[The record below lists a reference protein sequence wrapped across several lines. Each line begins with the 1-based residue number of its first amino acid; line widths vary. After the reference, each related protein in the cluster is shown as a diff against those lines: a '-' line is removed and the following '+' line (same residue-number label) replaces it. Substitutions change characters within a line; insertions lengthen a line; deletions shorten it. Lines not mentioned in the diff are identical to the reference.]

1 MDRRSAMLVAAVAWA
16 SLATTPEAQS
26 GSSSWDAKFRELPQP
41 SNIRA
46 SMERLSARPH
56 HVGSPYDKDN
66 AEWMLARF
74 KEWGWDAE
82 IETFSV
88 LFPTPTERV
97 LELLEPT
104 RFTATLEEPPLPM
117 DPTSGQKDEQ
127 LPTYNAY
134 SIDGDVT
141 GPLVYVNYG
150 RPEDY
155 DVLERYGV
163 LGQACSVV
171 GTPALREMGTIG
183 GNLCQRPRCWY
194 FRRGISC
201 YKNGGS
207 SCPAREGENQ
217 YHAII
222 DGGPCYVVHPS
233 DPAVALTA
241 LDAEVEIR
249 SVKGERIVSIEDFYV
264 LPRERL
270 HHETILHPGE
280 VVTALLLPAGAAGGV
295 QRYHKLMQREAWD
308 FALVSIAGCRRPD
321 GDVRIVLGGVAP
333 RPWRVNSS
341 IEEDVASGG
350 LDEDTIATLAE
361 RALYDAKPLSK
372 NGYKVELAQTLI
384 RDVIRQIA

>member
-1 MDRRSAMLVAAVAWA
+1 MTSPFVYQQAGSMEDALRRLAEPRALPMGGGTDLLVTIDEGIY
-16 SLATTPEAQS
+16 SPEAVVDLRGIPAS
-26 GSSSWDAKFRELPQP
+26 DGVELREDGSLRIGA
-41 SNIRA
+41 
-46 SMERLSARPH
+46 SAR
-56 HVGSPYDKDN
+56 V
-66 AEWMLARF
+66 
-74 KEWGWDAE
+74 
-82 IETFSV
+82 
-88 LFPTPTERV
+88 
-97 LELLEPT
+97 
-104 RFTATLEEPPLPM
+104 
-117 DPTSGQKDEQ
+117 EQ
-127 LPTYNAY
+127 LANDP
-134 SIDGDVT
+134 V
-141 GPLVYVNYG
+141 
-150 RPEDY
+150 
-155 DVLERYGV
+155 VLERYGV
-163 LGQACSVV
+163 LAQACSVV

-201 YKNGGS
+201 YKNGGN

-222 DGGPCYVVHPS
+222 DGGPCYIVHPS
-233 DPAVALTA
+233 DPAVALAA

-270 HHETILHPGE
+270 DHETILRPGE
-280 VVTALLLPAGAAGGV
+280 VVTAVLLPAAAAGGV

-372 NGYKVELAQTLI
+372 NGFKVELAQTLI
-384 RDVIRQIA
+384 RDVIREIA